1 MPEEK
6 DKTPAVGLVA
16 LPTAG
21 VQKIPKRQSSVS
33 VLQFSVFL
41 TERGPIMSRKPPI
54 MASLAAGCLLSS
66 GAAFA
71 GFTAPSS
78 GNMTLWVNT
87 STGDV
92 QMVGNNVNS
101 TNPNADNSAGGNLVF
116 YGVSTSTSQ
125 INNAVGV
132 WLRPMTKLGPDG
144 GGWGVLGNSGSY
156 IAEGAAAGYSGM
168 AVPTSPPFV
177 TLTAANA
184 NPSSGL
190 SPANVFD
197 LGDIYNTTLNN
208 QDLVFKW
215 GVAGANATTPGTV
228 QYGSATVP
236 EPATLGLLAVGGLGL
251 LARRRR
257 KSLA

>member
-1 MPEEK
+1 MSHK
-6 DKTPAVGLVA
+6 
-16 LPTAG
+16 LP
-21 VQKIPKRQSSVS
+21 
-33 VLQFSVFL
+33 F
-41 TERGPIMSRKPPI
+41 

-66 GAAFA
+66 GAAF
-71 GFTAPSS
+71 GSFMFMGPPS
-78 GNMTLWVNT
+78 GQMTLWVNSGEKGPIT
-87 STGDV
+87 IPGASSSYTMPVGDV
-92 QMVGNNVNS
+92 WLVGNNVNS

-132 WLRPMTKLGPDG
+132 WLRPMTKLEPDG

-156 IAEGAAAGYSGM
+156 IAESNSAGYSGM
-168 AVPTSPPFV
+168 AVPTSPSYV
-177 TLTAANA
+177 LLSSGNA

-208 QDLVFKW
+208 QDLVFHW
-215 GVAGANATTPGTV
+215 GVAGGNAVVPGWTPPTDAGIDIGTV
-228 QYGSATVP
+228 GPQGVQYVP
-236 EPATLGLLAVGGLGL
+236 EPPSMALLAAGGLGL

-257 KSLA
+257 RSLA